1 MIELLCPYLLCNKG
15 FGQIL
20 SFKDE
25 GMRGIPSRW
34 KIVYQWFSY
43 LDGGGL
49 YSQEPKEP
57 HEPLSYTL

>member
-25 GMRGIPSRW
+25 GMRDS
-34 KIVYQWFSY
+34 FMM
-43 LDGGGL
+43 
-49 YSQEPKEP
+49 ENN
-57 HEPLSYTL
+57 LSMV